1 MTATKT
7 AIAQMALG
15 HLGIADIITDVDTD
29 QTAVSRGIRTYYG
42 IALRQLLEAQ
52 PWAFAT
58 RFYDFLAEPGTG
70 TVTITGTNTAT
81 FTASQDGTLNVG
93 DTITIGT
100 TEYAIGTRTSGLIW
114 ATSGANV
121 SGQAFTIAKA
131 VTDDPTE
138 EWQFAY
144 RIPSKIVLPRRL
156 VDGNRTPIRSNR
168 PSFRIGSDATGK
180 LLYTDWDD
188 PVVLEYTEEVTDVT
202 QYPER
207 FVFALS
213 ALLAFLTA
221 PLLTQGDPNG
231 LGNRAFQVFRAALE
245 DAAATDANQNVPD
258 DDPEAELTQFRNG
271 VSFFN
276 QERYRTRWG
285 Y

>member
-1 MTATKT
+1 VTATKT

-15 HLGIADIITDVDTD
+15 HLGIADTITDVDTD
-29 QTAVSRGIRTYYG
+29 QTAVSRAMRTYYDV
-42 IALRQLLEAQ
+42 ALRQLLEAQ

-58 RFYDFLAEPGTG
+58 RYYDFIAQAGSG
-70 TVTITGTNTAT
+70 TVTVTLTNTAT
-81 FTASQDGTLNVG
+81 FSTSQDGTLNVG

-100 TEYAIGTRTSGLIW
+100 TEYVIGARTSGTVW

-121 SGQAFTIAKA
+121 AGQTFTIAKA

-138 EWQFAY
+138 EWEYAY
-144 RIPSKIVLPRRL
+144 RIPSKIQLPRKL

-168 PSFRIGSDATGK
+168 PSFRIGSDSTGK
-180 LLYTDWDD
+180 LLYCDWND
-188 PVVLEYTEEVTDVT
+188 PVVLEYTEEITDVT

-213 ALLAFLTA
+213 ALLAFLVA
-221 PLLTQGDPNG
+221 PLVTGGDPNG
-231 LGNRAFQVFRAALE
+231 LGNRAYQVFRAALE
-245 DAAATDANQNVPD
+245 DAASTDANQNVPD

-276 QERYRTRWG
+276 QESYRYRLG

>member
-15 HLGIADIITDVDTD
+15 HLGIADTITDVDTD

-42 IALRQLLEAQ
+42 MALRQLLEAQ

-58 RFYDFLAEPGTG
+58 RFYDFKAQAGSG
-70 TVTITGTNTAT
+70 TVTVTGTTTAT
-81 FTASQDGTLNVG
+81 FSSDQDGTLNVG

-100 TEYAIGTRTSGLIW
+100 TEYAITARTSGTVW
-114 ATSGANV
+114 TTSGANV
-121 SGQAFTIAKA
+121 TAQAFTIAKD

-138 EWQFAY
+138 EWPYAY
-144 RIPSKIVLPRRL
+144 RVPSKIVLPRRM